1 MKHRSTT
8 SALMFL
14 IVFLCNVVYS
24 QETNNRITIQADS
37 GRYTISRNI
46 YGHFAEHLGRCIYD
60 GIWVGEDSPI
70 PNIQGYRKDVVEAL
84 KELEIPVLRWPGGC
98 YADIYHWMDGIGPK
112 EDRPTIKNIFWG
124 GVIEDNSFGT
134 HEFLDLCELLE
145 TEPYLAVNVGSG
157 TPEEAKDWVEYV
169 SSDENTPMAN
179 LRRKNGREDPWDV
192 KYWGIG
198 NENWGCGGNMTA
210 EYYADL
216 FKRFS
221 TFCWVPY
228 RIAGG
233 GGNDDYEWTETLME
247 KTEGNKRLI
256 QGLSYH
262 HYTVA
267 HNWEKKG
274 SAIDFTTGDWDL
286 TIRKN
291 MEVDEMLKKHLA
303 IMDKY
308 DPENRVALIAD
319 EWGNWHDQ
327 EPGSHPGFLYQQNTL
342 SDSVTAA
349 IYLKTFNNSCYRVKM
364 ANIAQTVNV
373 LQAMVLTNDTE
384 LVKTPSFYVFKMYK
398 AHFDALMLPVEVN
411 AEKYGDGEND
421 FSTLS
426 VSASKNDKDEINIT
440 IANVTYDR
448 DLLTMIDIDGLDNYS
463 VRKSEIITAGA
474 MNSYND
480 FGKDEEVNISEFKGI
495 GKEGNNI
502 RVNIPSK
509 SVLLISLNK

>member
-1 MKHRSTT
+1 MKNRST
-8 SALMFL
+8 ALFLLAFL
-14 IVFLCNVVYS
+14 ICNLVYA
-24 QETNNRITIQADS
+24 QESVNKITIHADS
-37 GRYTISRNI
+37 GKYRINKNI
-46 YGHFAEHLGRCIYD
+46 YGQFAEHLGRCIYN
-60 GIWVGEDSPI
+60 GIWVGEDSSI
-70 PNIQGYRKDVVEAL
+70 PNIKGYRKDVVEAL

-98 YADIYHWMDGIGPK
+98 FADIYHWQDGIGPR
-112 EDRPTIKNIFWG
+112 EDRPTMKNIFWG

-145 TEPYLAVNVGSG
+145 TEPYIAVNVGSG

-169 SSDENTPMAN
+169 TSDENTPMAN
-179 LRRKNGREDPWDV
+179 LRRKNGRNDPWDV

-210 EYYADL
+210 DYYADL

-228 RIAGG
+228 KIAGG

-247 KTEGNKRLI
+247 KTEGNKNLI

-262 HYTVA
+262 NYTVA

-274 SAIDFTTGDWDL
+274 SATNFTIGDWDL
-286 TIRKN
+286 TIGKN
-291 MEVDEMLKKHLA
+291 MEVEKMLKKHLA

-308 DPENRVALIAD
+308 DPENRIALIAD

-342 SDSVTAA
+342 RDAVTAA
-349 IYLKTFNNSCYRVKM
+349 IYLNTFNNSCYRVKM

-384 LVKTPSFYVFKMYK
+384 LIRTPTFYVFKMYK
-398 AHFDALMLPVEVN
+398 AHFDAIMLPVDVSSE
-411 AEKYGDGEND
+411 EYGNEENKHP
-421 FSTLS
+421 SLS
-426 VSASKNDKDEINIT
+426 VSASKNKDDEINIT
-440 IANVTYDR
+440 VANVTPGNALQTSI
-448 DLLTMIDIDGLDNYS
+448 DLQGLEDFEITN
-463 VRKSEIITAGA
+463 SEIITADKI
-474 MNSYND
+474 NSFND
-480 FGKDEEVNISEFKGI
+480 FGKEEEVFISKFEGI
-495 GKEGNNI
+495 KKNKN
-502 RVNIPSK
+502 RLQVNIPSK
-509 SVLLISLNK
+509 SVIIISLN